1 MSTKSKAKKRQ
12 EEKQKEKEKEMSPSE
27 KKVKKFIGDM
37 IEAVRIAGFPLRPNL
52 ERNLSALD
60 NRPCKDIDSGIA
72 AHPKLGT

>member
-37 IEAVRIAGFPLRPNL
+37 IEYYKKQKQT
-52 ERNLSALD
+52 ED
-60 NRPCKDIDSGIA
+60 DK
-72 AHPKLGT
+72 